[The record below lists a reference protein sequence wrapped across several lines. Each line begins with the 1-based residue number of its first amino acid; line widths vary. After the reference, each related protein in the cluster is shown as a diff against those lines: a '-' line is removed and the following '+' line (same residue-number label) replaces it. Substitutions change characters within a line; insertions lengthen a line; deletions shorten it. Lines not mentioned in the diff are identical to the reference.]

1 MLTYSIVW
9 LVLAAAVI
17 IIARHRSAPALQNSC
32 PTPATGDTSAPS
44 ERGSGFALLAIV
56 YGLLLLAGFVY
67 VSWRYGL
74 ELLIK

>member
-17 IIARHRSAPALQNSC
+17 IIAKNRRTLTLQNSSEA
-32 PTPATGDTSAPS
+32 PVPS
-44 ERGSGFALLAIV
+44 EPMAANEPGSGFALLAIV
-56 YGLLLLAGFVY
+56 YGLLLLAGFVF
-67 VSWRYGL
+67 VSWRFGL

>member
-9 LVLAAAVI
+9 LALAAAVI
-17 IIARHRSAPALQNSC
+17 IIARRRSAPALQNAC
-32 PTPATGDTSAPS
+32 PAPVTGETSAAG
-44 ERGSGFALLAIV
+44 EHGSGLALLAIL

-67 VSWRYGL
+67 ISWRYGL

>member
-17 IIARHRSAPALQNSC
+17 IIAKNRRTPALQNSC
-32 PTPATGDTSAPS
+32 EAPVPS
-44 ERGSGFALLAIV
+44 EPMAANERGSGFALLAIV
-56 YGLLLLAGFVY
+56 YGLLLLAGFVF
-67 VSWRYGL
+67 VSWRFGL